1 MTTPTNLTAFYT
13 YVLSFYG
20 FEGLYPMDVSY
31 GDIKRA
37 TDIYLSRSN
46 TSFCGDSFDR
56 EAVRDI
62 LLSAFGYTWPD
73 VAYATA

>member
-1 MTTPTNLTAFYT
+1 MTTPTNLTTFYA
-13 YVLSFYG
+13 YVHSFYG
-20 FEGLYPMDVSY
+20 FDGLYPMDVSMS
-31 GDIKRA
+31 DIKRA

-62 LLSAFGYTWPD
+62 LLSAFGYTWPN